1 MHRKEEISLILE
13 KSIFHCKKAYGHNKM
28 PKKYCDDN
36 CHQKRSVVVEAD
48 MDLIDPG

>member
-13 KSIFHCKKAYGHNKM
+13 KVFSIRKKAYGHNKM
-28 PKKYCDDN
+28 PKKYCDDD